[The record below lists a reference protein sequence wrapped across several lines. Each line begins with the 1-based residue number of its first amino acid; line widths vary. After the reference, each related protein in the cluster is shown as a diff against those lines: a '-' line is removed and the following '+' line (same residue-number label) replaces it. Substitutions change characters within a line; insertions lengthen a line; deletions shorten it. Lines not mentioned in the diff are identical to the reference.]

1 MKKFLIALTV
11 VVAAVAIALP
21 ASAAELKFG
30 GYYHFKFYSISNISD
45 GDSDGASGFDN
56 DNANWYWTRVRLYFD
71 AIGSEYVKVSTKL
84 EMDNIFGKE
93 GKLAQDTKT
102 VEVKNIF
109 LNFAIPDTPVSFNVG
124 AAGWKV
130 DRAGFINDDMS
141 TINAVAKFDPVLVN
155 VGWARFGDNIGKTE
169 GDWTPFK
176 NGDNVD
182 FFAGSVQYIQEQF
195 LVGFNVGWMLTK
207 SGFFASYPSAKGS
220 TTGTPTRD
228 DDLNLLI
235 LSLDFNWNADFW
247 SVYATGLMNAGKDEG
262 FIQGPVAAPTEDEI
276 KYGGYLIAAGGQ
288 AQFDEWGVGLDFVL
302 ISGDDDS
309 TDDKA
314 DAPIVVNPGSSLP
327 SYKMDAIVM
336 PGLFDDE
343 NSTTQTAKA
352 TAPSPANR
360 LNNTDGIS
368 FGSGNSIP
376 GNIWGIGAHGTFAPM
391 EKSLLKFG
399 VAYFQFLEDVY
410 ENPTLTSDGKDLGFS
425 AYVRYTQ
432 AIVDNLSFKTEFG
445 YLFAGD
451 AYSAVKKSTDDA
463 YKIGAGLFWS
473 W

>member
-1 MKKFLIALTV
+1 MKKFLIGLTV

-45 GDSDGASGFDN
+45 GDDDGATGVDN

-130 DRAGFINDDMS
+130 DRAGFMNDDMS
-141 TINAVAKFDPVLVN
+141 TINMLAKFDPVLVN

-169 GDWTPFK
+169 GEWTPFK

-195 LVGFNVGWMLTK
+195 LVGFNLGWMMTK
-207 SGFFASYPSAKGS
+207 SGFFGSYPSAIGTTSS
-220 TTGTPTRD
+220 TANTN

-262 FIQGPVAAPTEDEI
+262 FVQANGEDEI
-276 KYGGYLIAAGGQ
+276 KYGGYLLAAGGQ
-288 AQFDEWGVGLDFVL
+288 AQFDEWGVGLDFVMV
-302 ISGDDDS
+302 SGDDDS

-343 NSTTQTAKA
+343 NSVTQTAKA
-352 TAPSPANR
+352 TAPSAANR

-376 GNIWGIGAHGTFAPM
+376 GNIFGIGAYGTFAPM

-451 AYSAVKKSTDDA
+451 GYSAVKKSPDDA